1 MIIGIENITVI
12 VKSVVNTSIELPF
25 NERYALGKI
34 IIIIIVIKINIL
46 CKNYIS
52 FLIWINF

>member
-52 FLIWINF
+52 FLILINF